1 MSAASEIQVGSRKTI
16 TGEHQI
22 YINAARKPK
31 VSATEAHILKNK
43 PRDHSSQRLKC
54 FENVDM
60 RPQYKEGGNWEALG
74 ASQNL
79 NIIIPILPTGKVGG
93 KERRMQHQIGCSDLR
108 LKRQQS
114 CLHRAPAPR
123 RICPRALS
131 CGRADTQVTPP
142 QQSSTQTSAHC
153 SA

>member
-1 MSAASEIQVGSRKTI
+1 MAEQSTAQDSGAASDPTPNTSLSLSHPKDVPINTGFPVSAASEIQVGSRKTI

-74 ASQNL
+74 AS
-79 NIIIPILPTGKVGG
+79 
-93 KERRMQHQIGCSDLR
+93 
-108 LKRQQS
+108 
-114 CLHRAPAPR
+114 
-123 RICPRALS
+123 
-131 CGRADTQVTPP
+131 
-142 QQSSTQTSAHC
+142 
-153 SA
+153 